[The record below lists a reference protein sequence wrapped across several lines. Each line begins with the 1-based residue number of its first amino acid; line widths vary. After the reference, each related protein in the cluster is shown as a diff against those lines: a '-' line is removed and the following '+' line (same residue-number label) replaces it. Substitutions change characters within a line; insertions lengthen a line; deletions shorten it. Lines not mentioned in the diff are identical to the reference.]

1 MPANLG
7 SGCHSSFEWVFVGV
21 LKRLLKPCEGATTGG
36 GVGGSSLVVV
46 VVVSLGDVEE
56 GGVGG

>member
-36 GVGGSSLVVV
+36 GVGGSCL